1 MFTSRCVMLL
11 YTKRFDWNVQKH
23 CQRINFLLSEKG
35 EISKMDLDTSF
46 KYFLKYSGNILKNL
60 EINQDSNFDPVIC
73 NVEDPNLYTKTTQAF
88 FQFKTIVRTE

>member
-1 MFTSRCVMLL
+1 MLL
-11 YTKRFDWNVQKH
+11 YTKRFDWNVQEH

-35 EISKMDLDTSF
+35 EISKMDLDTTQVLNT
-46 KYFLKYSGNILKNL
+46 FLNIVKNL